1 MKKGLMQKILLAGL
15 FAGMPLVLNGCLTA
29 VVAGASGTAG
39 AVIGS
44 DTRTINVMVYDETI
58 EQRGSEILRSNPLLS
73 NKDDFNVSIYSM
85 SGNVLLTG
93 QTTNMDYLKW
103 CIGQIRQQDYV
114 RHIYNYVTNKKPVSA
129 SVQASDAYITSKIKS
144 KLLFGKQ
151 INSGRFKVV
160 TEDSEVFLMGF
171 VNSDEA
177 TRASNLARSTE
188 GVSKV
193 YTIFDYLN
201 ESQLT
206 TRPHQDDS
214 LVVRRVDSGSAASS
228 SSQVYSSP
236 GASSSTYITPVDD
249 SANGGAAIVESG
261 DSSSLLAPAQPLELY

>member
-1 MKKGLMQKILLAGL
+1 MKRGLMQKILLAGL

-44 DTRTINVMVYDETI
+44 DSRTVNVMVYDETI

-73 NKDDFNVSIYSM
+73 NKEDFNVSITSM

-93 QTTNMDYLKW
+93 QTTNMDYLRW

-129 SVQASDAYITSKIKS
+129 SVQASDAYITSKIRS

-171 VNSDEA
+171 VNADEA
-177 TRASNLARSTE
+177 VRASNLARSTE

-206 TRPHQDDS
+206 PRPRQNED
-214 LVVRRVDSGSAASS
+214 LVVRRVDSGSAAP
-228 SSQVYSSP
+228 SQVYSSP
-236 GASSSTYITPVDD
+236 ASSSTYITPVDD

-261 DSSSLLAPAQPLELY
+261 GSSSLLAPAQPLELY